1 MLTRVRRAASA
12 IGTSA
17 LPALVDDSGARTTR
31 RLLLPLL
38 LCRLL
43 SVCRLAECLLLL
55 WLLLLT
61 ELMTTA

>member
-1 MLTRVRRAASA
+1 
-12 IGTSA
+12 
-17 LPALVDDSGARTTR
+17 VDDSGARTTR

-43 SVCRLAECLLLL
+43 SVCRFAECLLLL
-55 WLLLLT
+55 GLLLLT